1 MYRIYST
8 LIEILAAAVFMVPIW
23 CIYQKIYFHDW
34 KRTIVSMIFGF
45 YLTAIFSLVGFPT
58 IRFLRINFTLNII
71 PFITMVSDY
80 VNAWLNVLLFI
91 PFGFFLPILWSR
103 FQNIKNVVLIGLI
116 ATCMIEMSQIFT
128 YRATDIN
135 DIITNMM
142 GTIIGYFTAR
152 WITNNFTK
160 RILPG
165 SSNRDFY
172 VICGL
177 VVLIMFFFQPFVS
190 LILWEMV
197 L

>member
-8 LIEILAAAVFMVPIW
+8 LIEILAAAVFVVPIW

-172 VICGL
+172 VICSL

>member
-1 MYRIYST
+1 
-8 LIEILAAAVFMVPIW
+8 MVPIW

-58 IRFLRINFTLNII
+58 IRFLRIDFTLNII

-165 SSNRDFY
+165 SSNSDFY

>member
-58 IRFLRINFTLNII
+58 IRFLRIDFTLNII
-71 PFITMVSDY
+71 PFIDMVSDY

>member
-8 LIEILAAAVFMVPIW
+8 LIEILAAAVFVVPIW

-71 PFITMVSDY
+71 PFITMVLDY

>member
-8 LIEILAAAVFMVPIW
+8 LIEILAAAVFIVPIW
-23 CIYQKIYFHDW
+23 CIYHKVYFHDW

-45 YLTAIFSLVGFPT
+45 YLTAIFAFVGFPT
-58 IRFLRINFTLNII
+58 IRFLRIDFTVNII
-71 PFITMVSDY
+71 PFVGMVSDY

-103 FQNIKNVVLIGLI
+103 FQNIKNIVLTGLI
-116 ATCMIEMSQIFT
+116 ATCMIEISQIFT

-135 DIITNMM
+135 DIITNMI
-142 GTIIGYFTAR
+142 GTIIGYFIAR

-165 SSNRDFY
+165 SSNSDFY

-190 LILWEMV
+190 SMLWEMV

>member
-8 LIEILAAAVFMVPIW
+8 LIEILAAAVFVVPIW

-165 SSNRDFY
+165 SSNSDFY

-177 VVLIMFFFQPFVS
+177 VVIIMFFFEPFVS
-190 LILWEMV
+190 SMLWEMV